1 MAQGFDC
8 ATKLNST
15 SAKALKAAGF
25 DYVARYL
32 GNSWKTFDA
41 AEAQAI
47 QSAGLNLIS
56 IFEKNSTKASYFSKA
71 QGMADAQEAYKYAKA
86 VGQPAGSAIYFTVD
100 YNAQLT
106 DLPAILEYV
115 EGVKQLLVDY
125 KVGLYGSYA
134 VMQAVKGHVDYYW
147 QTCAW
152 SNHLVADFVHM
163 YQQQGSPTIAGIQID
178 KNDIKMDPG
187 AWGQQKVN
195 AAHIA
200 EPVHTESA
208 PLKVIGRVKVI
219 ATDLRMRKGPGLN
232 FPVVGEAV
240 TGKIYNVYAVSDQW
254 HQIGAEQWV
263 WGEGGKYLELI
274 TDEPVYY
281 VIQSGDALSKIASHN
296 GTTVKQLQ
304 AWNNIKDPNKIYA
317 GQKIRIK

>member
-15 SAKALKAAGF
+15 SARALKAAGF
-25 DYVARYL
+25 DYASRYL
-32 GNSWKTFDA
+32 GNSWKSFDA
-41 AEAQAI
+41 VEAQAI
-47 QSAGLNLIS
+47 QGAGLKLIS
-56 IFEKNSTKASYFSKA
+56 IFEKNSTQRSYFSKA

-100 YNAQLT
+100 YNAQIA

-115 EGVKQLLVDY
+115 EGIKQLLVDY

-134 VMQAVKGHVDYYW
+134 VMQAVKGQVDYYW

-163 YQQQGSPTIAGIQID
+163 YQQQGSPTIAGVQID

-200 EPVHTESA
+200 DPVHTEAA

-219 ATDLRMRKGPGLN
+219 ATDLRMRKGPGTG

-240 TGKIYNVYAVSDQW
+240 TGKVYNVYAVSDQW
-254 HQIGAEQWV
+254 HQIGPDQWV

-274 TDEPVYY
+274 TDEYY
-281 VIQSGDALSKIASHN
+281 VIQSGDNLSNIAKDK
-296 GTTVKQLQ
+296 GTTVNQLQ
-304 AWNNIKDPNKIYA
+304 TWNNIKDPNKIYA

>member
-1 MAQGFDC
+1 
-8 ATKLNST
+8 
-15 SAKALKAAGF
+15 
-25 DYVARYL
+25 
-32 GNSWKTFDA
+32 
-41 AEAQAI
+41 
-47 QSAGLNLIS
+47 
-56 IFEKNSTKASYFSKA
+56 
-71 QGMADAQEAYKYAKA
+71 
-86 VGQPAGSAIYFTVD
+86 
-100 YNAQLT
+100 
-106 DLPAILEYV
+106 
-115 EGVKQLLVDY
+115 
-125 KVGLYGSYA
+125 
-134 VMQAVKGHVDYYW
+134 MQAVKGHVDYYW

-219 ATDLRMRKGPGLN
+219 ATDLRMRKGPGMG

-254 HQIGAEQWV
+254 HQIGADQWV

-274 TDEPVYY
+274 TDGPQTN
-281 VIQSGDALSKIASHN
+281 QSAVVPYPGHSLNRGSTGKDVERVQRAIGVNPDGVFGPKTEAAVRAYQQRHGLSVDGIVGPQS
-296 GTTVKQLQ
+296 
-304 AWNNIKDPNKIYA
+304 WNVMF
-317 GQKIRIK
+317 